1 MDVQP
6 LALSVEIPR
15 VPTRSV
21 RAGGAPV
28 RRRSRPRRPRLGGD
42 AAITRRRSWLY
53 AYTGATILA
62 GMGALLWTTLAV
74 PVLPGIDPG
83 LGGTALAGPDGGML
97 VWIAFG
103 FIGSLRV
110 LPIPGGSGVW
120 TFHLPF
126 IAAAMVLGGPTAGA
140 WVAFLSTIERR
151 ELASQ
156 PWYGMLANH
165 AVMALAAVM
174 GGLTVLIARGAL
186 ADAGVEAGLAG
197 LAAIAPARWSWP
209 RRQRDRRGH
218 DHAPRGPVAARAERD
233 PRPLLRRHHAGGG
246 RPRVVFV
253 TLFTTAGWW
262 APMALAVAVLLAW
275 PREGV
280 EFMDP
285 LTKLRAT
292 GFPARAGRR
301 AGPHATRP
309 GARRLLVLFD
319 LDGFGLLNKEHGQHV
334 G

>member
-1 MDVQP
+1 
-6 LALSVEIPR
+6 
-15 VPTRSV
+15 
-21 RAGGAPV
+21 
-28 RRRSRPRRPRLGGD
+28 
-42 AAITRRRSWLY
+42 
-53 AYTGATILA
+53 
-62 GMGALLWTTLAV
+62 MGALLWTTLAV

-209 RRQRDRRGH
+209 RSATGS
-218 DHAPRGPVAARAERD
+218 PRARSCSARAC
-233 PRPLLRRHHAGGG
+233 RRS
-246 RPRVVFV
+246 R
-253 TLFTTAGWW
+253 
-262 APMALAVAVLLAW
+262 
-275 PREGV
+275 
-280 EFMDP
+280 
-285 LTKLRAT
+285 
-292 GFPARAGRR
+292 
-301 AGPHATRP
+301 
-309 GARRLLVLFD
+309 
-319 LDGFGLLNKEHGQHV
+319 
-334 G
+334 